1 MFVYHYGDVITPSP
15 PFPQLVL
22 VSEASLSTSLS
33 RFHFIILINL
43 RIGGCS
49 EMLTHA
55 HGRIATTHTPLI
67 LIYSH

>member
-33 RFHFIILINL
+33 RSHFIILINL

-49 EMLTHA
+49 EMLTQT
-55 HGRIATTHTPLI
+55 HGQIVTTHTPLTCI
-67 LIYSH
+67 